1 MERCAALRATPG
13 GGPQSERRLDRLHLR
28 GRLHRGSSA
37 VEGDEPQHDGRRS
50 DERSTARHRT
60 RLSGTHHRSRAL
72 RDVPCKVADE
82 DRGDAGRVP
91 RVLAAEGMDE
101 SGADPHNRD
110 HRDARGQH
118 GRWWCRPYRWNRL
131 RGGTW
136 HLRGRCEYRWRSH
149 MEVGDSELTEVGPHV
164 GSVDPRLDPAPQWI
178 VPDRGPCGGRR
189 RHPARLEPGTYPPG
203 TLGRLS
209 LDHAARKLADV
220 VATDSLSLDR
230 REV

>member
-1 MERCAALRATPG
+1 MTLMISWVSSLNMLYHSFFFQAEDGIRDPLVTGVQTCALPI
-13 GGPQSERRLDRLHLR
+13 S
-28 GRLHRGSSA
+28 

-149 MEVGDSELTEVGPHV
+149 MEVG
-164 GSVDPRLDPAPQWI
+164 A
-178 VPDRGPCGGRR
+178 
-189 RHPARLEPGTYPPG
+189 
-203 TLGRLS
+203 
-209 LDHAARKLADV
+209 
-220 VATDSLSLDR
+220 
-230 REV
+230 